1 MPLAAQTVTNTLV
14 ARVTGAATAMGA
26 RFYSEHPQPFGE
38 SELPAGRLE
47 IEEEPAEAVML
58 SGTVHQHTA
67 RVLVSLYVDN
77 GTTADATLNA
87 LISQVLAALFAAPL
101 PYALEISGE
110 IDRAPVREGQADLKR
125 AVIPLRAL
133 YFVAASAPET
143 ILSA

>member
-1 MPLAAQTVTNTLV
+1 MPLAAQTVTTALV
-14 ARVTGAATAMGA
+14 ARVTGASTAMGS
-26 RFYSEHPQPFGE
+26 RFYSEHPQPFDE

-58 SGTVHQHTA
+58 TGTIHQHKA
-67 RVLVSLYVDN
+67 RVKVSLYVHN
-77 GTTADATLNA
+77 VSTPDATLNA
-87 LISQVLAALFAAPL
+87 LVSQVLTALFTAPV
-101 PYALEISGE
+101 PYALEIEGE
-110 IDRAPVREGQADLKR
+110 IERTPVTEGQADIKR